1 MSGELLQA
9 LVTLLSVQH
18 LLFLLLGTLLGLV
31 VGILPG
37 LGGIAGLSLL
47 LPFVY
52 GGDPTLVLP
61 MMIGLLAVTN
71 TSDTFPAVL
80 LGIPG
85 TSSAQATILDGF
97 PLARRGRSSRTP
109 RRSRPPFLNG

>member
-9 LVTLLSVQH
+9 LVTLLSAKH
-18 LLFLLLGTLLGLV
+18 LLSLLFGTLLGLV

-52 GGDPTLVLP
+52 GSEPTVVLP

-80 LGIPG
+80 MPLPSCCRLPTSRDAARGGPG
-85 TSSAQATILDGF
+85 
-97 PLARRGRSSRTP
+97 
-109 RRSRPPFLNG
+109 